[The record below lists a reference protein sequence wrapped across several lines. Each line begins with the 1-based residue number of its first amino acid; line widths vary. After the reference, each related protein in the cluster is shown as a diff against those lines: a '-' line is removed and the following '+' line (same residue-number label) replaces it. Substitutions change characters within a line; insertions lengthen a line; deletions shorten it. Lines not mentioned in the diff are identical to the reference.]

1 MDLSILQ
8 WIQGNL
14 RCTVLDTVMP
24 AVTALGNGGVL
35 WLALAAVLLL
45 RPQTRRTGWM
55 LLGTLALESVCCN
68 LLLKPLVARPRPFA
82 LEPGVQLLI
91 ATPGDFS
98 FPSGHTAAGFA
109 VASALYFGKSR
120 LWLPALAA
128 AALIAF
134 SRLYLYVHYPTDV
147 LAGAVLGAACGWAVR
162 AAAERMRR
170 PAG

>member
-55 LLGTLALESVCCN
+55 LLGTLALESGCCH
-68 LLLKPLVARPRPFA
+68 LRLKPLVARPRPFA

-91 ATPGDFS
+91 APPGDFS

-128 AALIAF
+128 AALIAV
-134 SRLYLYVHYPTDV
+134 SRL
-147 LAGAVLGAACGWAVR
+147 
-162 AAAERMRR
+162 
-170 PAG
+170 